1 MTDTTTAET
10 STASADWNSI
20 VHSGPSTNVAASAS
34 AAPPAPSSTL
44 PDLPLVVGRL
54 PIKCDTGKAIIRLP
68 EAVKGVSCAAVFPN
82 TSVLSDCYKA
92 AGDVCR
98 PAPKF
103 ARPLND
109 REIEVIFW
117 GDGDGVVSGP
127 GWKETGY
134 PGGQLE
140 TRPIDFGVP
149 FVEVLLVAGRAITC
163 GCDSEK
169 WASNEW
175 GQA

>member
-1 MTDTTTAET
+1 MTDTSTAET
-10 STASADWNSI
+10 TAASTDWNAI
-20 VHSGPSTNVAASAS
+20 VHSGPAQATEA
-34 AAPPAPSSTL
+34 AAPGVAPATITL

-68 EAVKGVSCAAVFPN
+68 EAIKGVSCAAVFPN
-82 TSVLSDCYKA
+82 TSVLSDCYKP
-92 AGDVCR
+92 AGTVCLPNALR
-98 PAPKF
+98 

-109 REIEVIFW
+109 REIEVILD
-117 GDGDGVVSGP
+117 GGDGVVSGP

-149 FVEVLLVAGRAITC
+149 FVEVLLVAGRTITC

-169 WASNEW
+169 WASDGW
-175 GQA
+175 GQP